1 MTFCTVLLALIL
13 DKLLGE
19 TQKWHPLVGFGVWVN
34 RIEARLNQPT
44 RSRRKG
50 VIAVIL
56 AVVPFTLISFVLDD
70 LSKHSE
76 WSHLLIS
83 SFILY
88 IAIGWRSLIEH
99 SESIV
104 GPLMEG
110 NIDNARAEIA
120 KIVSRDTSNLNE
132 SDISKAATES
142 VLENG
147 ADAIF
152 SAIFWF
158 CVLGIPGVVIYRLSN
173 TLDAMWGYKSERY
186 FLFGWA
192 AARLDDVLNFIPAR
206 FTAISYALAGNF
218 NTAISCWSSQA
229 TSWKSPNAG
238 PVMSAGAGALNVS
251 LGGKA
256 TYHGKEQIRPL
267 LGPPED
273 RTTQAD
279 LRSIQQACKLIN
291 NSLLLWLMAIAIIGF
306 VL

>member
-152 SAIFWF
+152 A
-158 CVLGIPGVVIYRLSN
+158 VLFYIQSR
-173 TLDAMWGYKSERY
+173 KSE
-186 FLFGWA
+186 
-192 AARLDDVLNFIPAR
+192 
-206 FTAISYALAGNF
+206 
-218 NTAISCWSSQA
+218 
-229 TSWKSPNAG
+229 
-238 PVMSAGAGALNVS
+238 
-251 LGGKA
+251 
-256 TYHGKEQIRPL
+256 
-267 LGPPED
+267 
-273 RTTQAD
+273 
-279 LRSIQQACKLIN
+279 
-291 NSLLLWLMAIAIIGF
+291 
-306 VL
+306 